1 MFFGTI
7 NIINLQLV
15 IETFIASILFALP
28 VFNRRKYFVAYAII
42 FGLIGCTIGYFF
54 PALYYVGN
62 IPLTIFYWSF
72 MYIFLM
78 VLSFGYSLICFK
90 MKPLNAVLI
99 SVASY
104 LIHHIN
110 NMSADTINQAI
121 SLYENLN
128 ETAYEILKWSICII
142 VLFIVYF
149 LFFLYYFKQKKEN
162 LSLIYDSKQITFF
175 STVVVSCTIIIS
187 SSFRI
192 IYFQNDIKA
201 LFLVSCISNLATCI
215 ILAFFFFSIL
225 RHNKIQHELEIEKR
239 LFDESKKQYELS
251 KENIDSL
258 NIKFHDLKYR
268 VQMLSQNQKI
278 EESDLK
284 DIYQGLDVYESVV
297 KTGNKPLDVVLTE
310 YSLRCENNDIHF
322 TSIADGKALNFMS
335 PYDIYS
341 LFGNAITNAIEAVT
355 KIEDKEKRNISL
367 VMKKKGNILTIEL
380 ENYYLANTIKSSNGV
395 FKTSKNDNFNHGYGI
410 KSMEN
415 IVKKYEGSIN
425 IWPDGGIFHLTITFI
440 TPM

>member
-15 IETFIASILFALP
+15 METFFASILFALP
-28 VFNRRKYFVAYAII
+28 VFNKRKYFVAYTII

-54 PALYYVGN
+54 PVLYYVDN

-110 NMSADTINQAI
+110 NISADTINQAI
-121 SLYENLN
+121 SLYGNLN
-128 ETAYEILKWSICII
+128 ETTYEILKWSICII

-192 IYFQNDIKA
+192 IYFQNDIKS

-239 LFDESKKQYELS
+239 LFDESKKQY
-251 KENIDSL
+251 
-258 NIKFHDLKYR
+258 
-268 VQMLSQNQKI
+268 
-278 EESDLK
+278 
-284 DIYQGLDVYESVV
+284 
-297 KTGNKPLDVVLTE
+297 
-310 YSLRCENNDIHF
+310 
-322 TSIADGKALNFMS
+322 
-335 PYDIYS
+335 
-341 LFGNAITNAIEAVT
+341 
-355 KIEDKEKRNISL
+355 
-367 VMKKKGNILTIEL
+367 
-380 ENYYLANTIKSSNGV
+380 
-395 FKTSKNDNFNHGYGI
+395 
-410 KSMEN
+410 
-415 IVKKYEGSIN
+415 
-425 IWPDGGIFHLTITFI
+425 
-440 TPM
+440 

>member
-1 MFFGTI
+1 
-7 NIINLQLV
+7 
-15 IETFIASILFALP
+15 
-28 VFNRRKYFVAYAII
+28 
-42 FGLIGCTIGYFF
+42 
-54 PALYYVGN
+54 
-62 IPLTIFYWSF
+62 
-72 MYIFLM
+72 M

-121 SLYENLN
+121 SIYGNLN

-149 LFFLYYFKQKKEN
+149 LFFLYYFKEKKEN

-395 FKTSKNDNFNHGYGI
+395 FKTSKNDDFNHGYGI

-415 IVKKYEGSIN
+415 IVKKYEGSIS
-425 IWPDGGIFHLTITFI
+425 IWPDGEIFHLTITFI

>member
-28 VFNRRKYFVAYAII
+28 VFNKRKYFVAYAII

-121 SLYENLN
+121 SLYGNLN

-278 EESDLK
+278 E
-284 DIYQGLDVYESVV
+284 
-297 KTGNKPLDVVLTE
+297 
-310 YSLRCENNDIHF
+310 
-322 TSIADGKALNFMS
+322 
-335 PYDIYS
+335 
-341 LFGNAITNAIEAVT
+341 
-355 KIEDKEKRNISL
+355 DKEKRNISL

-395 FKTSKNDNFNHGYGI
+395 FKTSKNDDFNHGYGI

-425 IWPDGGIFHLTITFI
+425 IWPDGEIFHLTITFI